1 MACRI
6 AIVINNNYGIPHM
19 KNKNSSASRTARPT
33 VTAVA
38 TTCALIFTLSAA
50 GAGQAQT
57 RPHPPAARGTPGQIE
72 VAGAGIVYR
81 IVERETLSSL
91 SRRFTGSASHWK
103 EIGHANHIENDR
115 VIPIGTAIAIPA
127 RLLQERGGFATIAAL
142 HGDVSVLGKDGLP
155 IVAEVGTA
163 LPEGTLIATSEQGFV
178 TLQLKDGTRF
188 SMPPSSNLQLTL
200 LRVKQFVEQPRTVL
214 TLDKGRVSSQVTPF
228 KLPDSQ
234 YEVRTPLAV
243 AGVRGTRFRVNVD
256 GAVSYN
262 EVLEGN
268 VNVVPGAG
276 TRRSP
281 SYRAK
286 SDRTGKNI
294 AADFGTL
301 ASAGKVADPIALLEP
316 PAVAPEGIDLPQG
329 RLPVRFLLSLPG
341 AQAFHASISTDAA
354 GQDTIAET
362 RQAAAGEEAT
372 TLRFPVLTDGRYF
385 VRVAA
390 YDINGLEGKP
400 AVHPFVLKAHPL
412 PPFIMAPGAKVKN
425 AGGDAVGF
433 KWAGVSADEGD
444 AYRLQIA
451 TDAAFSH
458 VLVDRA
464 RQSATEYAQ
473 PDLAPGTYYWH
484 VATLADRDGKVDQGP
499 WTDAKPLQ
507 VLPPQEAPTAA
518 QEDDRMTFSWSG
530 EAGQTFVFET
540 SRSADFASTGLHL
553 ESQQPQVSFPLP
565 EAGIYYARVRTID
578 ADGYQGAFSPPQK
591 FEVLSIWRTGFG
603 GGWHGNGS
611 PIRSGF

>member
-1 MACRI
+1 
-6 AIVINNNYGIPHM
+6 M
-19 KNKNSSASRTARPT
+19 KNKNSSALRKVRP
-33 VTAVA
+33 VA
-38 TTCALIFTLSAA
+38 TACALMFALS
-50 GAGQAQT
+50 GAGNIQAQT
-57 RPHPPAARGTPGQIE
+57 QPQTRAHPPARGAPGQIE
-72 VAGAGIVYR
+72 IAGAGIVYR

-115 VIPIGTAIAIPA
+115 VIPIGTGIAIPA
-127 RLLQERGGFATIAAL
+127 RLLQERGGFATVAAL

-163 LPEGTLIATSEQGFV
+163 LPEGTMIATSEQGFV

-188 SMPPSSNLQLTL
+188 SMPPASNLQLTV

-276 TRRSP
+276 VRRP
-281 SYRAK
+281 PGYRAK

-316 PAVAPEGIDLPQG
+316 PVVAPEGIDLPQG
-329 RLPVRFLLSLPG
+329 RLPVRFVLSLPG
-341 AQAFHASISTDAA
+341 AQAYHASISTDAA

-362 RQAAAGEEAT
+362 RQAAASKEAINEAAAKAAAEGT
-372 TLRFPVLTDGRYF
+372 MLRFPALTDGSYF

-400 AVHPFVLKAHPL
+400 AIHPFVLKAHPL

-451 TDAAFSH
+451 SDAAFSH

-484 VATLADRDGKVDQGP
+484 VATLAGRDGKVDQGP
-499 WTDAKPLQ
+499 WTDARPLQ

-540 SRSADFASTGLHL
+540 SRSADFASTGLRL

-578 ADGYQGAFSPPQK
+578 IDGYQGAFSPPQK

-611 PIRSGF
+611 PLRSGF